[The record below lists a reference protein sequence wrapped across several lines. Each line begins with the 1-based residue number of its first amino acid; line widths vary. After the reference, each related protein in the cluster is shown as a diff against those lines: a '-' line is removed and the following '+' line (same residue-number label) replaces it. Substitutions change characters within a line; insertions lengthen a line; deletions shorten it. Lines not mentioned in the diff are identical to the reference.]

1 MASGGHVD
9 RIAAEFGVHFI
20 SFERRVKGRH
30 QSKARRTCQKI
41 LEAQGAEHLRL
52 VFALINTSKN
62 RGNWSAPVFTAVS
75 WLVRERAELVA
86 RKDFVSLFDE
96 VDLEALQAAARR
108 TNPKAPTVTLSV
120 LLSYEMDRLVEGANG
135 RSHVQQQKDQAA

>member
-20 SFERRVKGRH
+20 SFERRVRGRH

-41 LEAQGAEHLRL
+41 LQAQGAEHMRL
-52 VFALINTSKN
+52 VFALINTAKN

-75 WLVRERAELVA
+75 WLVRERPELVA
-86 RKDFVSLFDE
+86 RRDFVSLFDE
-96 VDLEALQAAARR
+96 VDMEALLAAAKR

-120 LLSYEMDRLVEGANG
+120 LLSYEMDRLAEEVKETRGDNA
-135 RSHVQQQKDQAA
+135 QKDQAA

>member
-1 MASGGHVD
+1 MASGGYVD

-52 VFALINTSKN
+52 VFALINTPKN

-75 WLVRERAELVA
+75 WLVRERPELVA
-86 RKDFVSLFDE
+86 RRDFVGLFDE
-96 VDLEALQAAARR
+96 VDMEALQAAAKR

-120 LLSYEMDRLVEGANG
+120 LLSYEIDRLVEAAKE
-135 RSHVQQQKDQAA
+135 SCEHQQQKDQAA